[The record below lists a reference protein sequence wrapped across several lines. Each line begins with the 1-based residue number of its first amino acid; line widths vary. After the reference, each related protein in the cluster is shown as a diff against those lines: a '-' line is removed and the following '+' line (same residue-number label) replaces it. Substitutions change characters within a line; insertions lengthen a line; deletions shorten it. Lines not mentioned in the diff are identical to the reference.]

1 MSNLSIFLFNSQAI
15 RILSIDGK
23 TWFVAAD
30 VCAVLEHTNT
40 SVALGRLKEYEKRL
54 VDPKQYLGSASN
66 QDVAVIS
73 ESGLYRLV
81 LTSRKPQAE
90 PFQDWVCQE
99 VLPAIRK
106 TGRFE
111 APRPDYLPSRAL
123 LASREVKEIHENI
136 EDISPRLKQYLVD
149 CCLNEV
155 IEKALP
161 GSDEPRLRGV
171 AEIAKDMKLPI
182 NHKNRSD
189 LGKFVKAEL
198 RHLAKT
204 EKRLCNGTEQEIAVY
219 PDNPLVRER
228 IAKFFE

>member
-1 MSNLSIFLFNSQAI
+1 MQNLSQFDFNGSPI
-15 RILSIDGK
+15 IVKILDGEP
-23 TWFVAAD
+23 WFHGAS
-30 VCAVLEHTNT
+30 VCQILDIKNYSDAY
-40 SVALGRLKEYEKRL
+40 ARLKPYEKTL
-54 VDPKQYLGSASN
+54 ANTEGIPNPNSVY
-66 QDVAVIS
+66 IS

-219 PDNPLVRER
+219 PDTPLVRER